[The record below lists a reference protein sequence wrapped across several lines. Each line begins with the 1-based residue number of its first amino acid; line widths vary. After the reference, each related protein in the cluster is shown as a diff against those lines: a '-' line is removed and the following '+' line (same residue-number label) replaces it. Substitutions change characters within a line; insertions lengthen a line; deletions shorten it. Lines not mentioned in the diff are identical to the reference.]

1 MNKSLYIIAEA
12 AQGYEGS
19 VEIAKLLVRGAVAA
33 KADAIKFQV
42 VFAKDLCE
50 PGYEYY
56 DLFKQLEM
64 SLDEWKSIRLLAQE
78 NSIDFVVDVFGER
91 AFELAKELNV
101 DGIKLH
107 STTFFDHRLVR
118 QVLALNKKTF
128 ISIGGITPEEI
139 DQFVEMFNIKE
150 NKNITILYGYQAE
163 PTPTDSN
170 NLLRMNRLKDKVGC
184 NIGFMDH
191 SEAGNIDDIALSI
204 LALGLGVNV
213 FEKHITL
220 DRQIK
225 LEDYVSGLEPK
236 EFSDYVATLGRLMKA
251 LGKPELELTQNE
263 KDYRGRAIKRVVV
276 TRDIT
281 AGEIISEADVKLSRP
296 ANSGGVFRLEQVI
309 DKKLTISL
317 KQGDPVEEKYCHDV
331 AK

>member
-19 VEIAKLLVRGAVAA
+19 VDIAKLLVRGAVAA

-139 DQFVEMFNIKE
+139 DQFVEMFRSFCCMLDNAKLTGDERDRILHRAKVMDEIVQFSNRNIK
-150 NKNITILYGYQAE
+150 
-163 PTPTDSN
+163 
-170 NLLRMNRLKDKVGC
+170 
-184 NIGFMDH
+184 
-191 SEAGNIDDIALSI
+191 
-204 LALGLGVNV
+204 
-213 FEKHITL
+213 
-220 DRQIK
+220 
-225 LEDYVSGLEPK
+225 
-236 EFSDYVATLGRLMKA
+236 
-251 LGKPELELTQNE
+251 
-263 KDYRGRAIKRVVV
+263 
-276 TRDIT
+276 
-281 AGEIISEADVKLSRP
+281 
-296 ANSGGVFRLEQVI
+296 
-309 DKKLTISL
+309 
-317 KQGDPVEEKYCHDV
+317 
-331 AK
+331 